1 VRQPEKQGL
10 GQKQMKGRTSGKNHN
25 EINYLNTISQITK
38 NTAWTKSL
46 PVDETAFLDSAA
58 SLHLLHNRAPAK
70 KNRNTRQA
78 EKVTI
83 PNGTNMHT
91 TETIEL
97 KIDNLPKNAKIGHR
111 LPGIVN
117 NLVAAP
123 ILCDAGC
130 EVKFTKTDVTVTKNN
145 EILLTGWRD
154 PTKILWRVP
163 LVQSENSTK
172 IQQIKIITTS

>member
-1 VRQPEKQGL
+1 
-10 GQKQMKGRTSGKNHN
+10 M
-25 EINYLNTISQITK
+25 
-38 NTAWTKSL
+38 
-46 PVDETAFLDSAA
+46 D
-58 SLHLLHNRAPAK
+58 
-70 KNRNTRQA
+70 
-78 EKVTI
+78 
-83 PNGTNMHT
+83 T

-97 KIDNLPKNAKIGHR
+97 QIENLPENAKIGHQ

-154 PTKILWRVP
+154 PTNNLWRVT
-163 LVQSENSTK
+163 LVQKENQLKKEKSK
-172 IQQIKIITTS
+172 LLQHLARRQ

>member
-1 VRQPEKQGL
+1 
-10 GQKQMKGRTSGKNHN
+10 
-25 EINYLNTISQITK
+25 
-38 NTAWTKSL
+38 
-46 PVDETAFLDSAA
+46 
-58 SLHLLHNRAPAK
+58 
-70 KNRNTRQA
+70 
-78 EKVTI
+78 
-83 PNGTNMHT
+83 MHT

-97 KIDNLPKNAKIGHR
+97 KIENLPKNAKIGHR

-154 PTKILWRVP
+154 PTNNLWRVP
-163 LVQSENSTK
+163 LVQTENSTK
-172 IQQIKIITTS
+172 KTKIKITTMSYKTMTMKMPKTALFRVGKGML

>member
-1 VRQPEKQGL
+1 
-10 GQKQMKGRTSGKNHN
+10 
-25 EINYLNTISQITK
+25 
-38 NTAWTKSL
+38 
-46 PVDETAFLDSAA
+46 
-58 SLHLLHNRAPAK
+58 
-70 KNRNTRQA
+70 
-78 EKVTI
+78 
-83 PNGTNMHT
+83 MHT

-97 KIDNLPKNAKIGHR
+97 KIDNLPNNAKIGHR

-154 PTKILWRVP
+154 PTNNLWRVP
-163 LVQSENSTK
+163 LVQTENSTK
-172 IQQIKIITTS
+172 KPKNQNYYDVLQDDDDKK